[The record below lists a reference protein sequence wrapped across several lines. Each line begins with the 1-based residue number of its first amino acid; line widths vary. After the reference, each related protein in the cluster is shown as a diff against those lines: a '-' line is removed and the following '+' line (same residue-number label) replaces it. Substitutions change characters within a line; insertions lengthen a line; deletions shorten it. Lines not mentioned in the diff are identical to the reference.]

1 MSCAFFHFPLVVFPG
16 SFSMLS
22 TKKYM
27 ELSIQLYL
35 NSFIL
40 VKFEI
45 NSIIIR
51 WWRLALNSP
60 SACSENT
67 YLWYKLEKGQAL

>member
-1 MSCAFFHFPLVVFPG
+1 MSCAFFHFPVVVFPG
-16 SFSMLS
+16 SYSMLS

-40 VKFEI
+40 VKLEI
-45 NSIIIR
+45 NSIIIG
-51 WWRLALNSP
+51 ALHQHKQIPFCDN
-60 SACSENT
+60 NR
-67 YLWYKLEKGQAL
+67 